1 MSFDMERKST
11 EDSRLFHQ
19 AHHRALETK
28 LVGFE
33 LFGAIKRRD
42 PNRRAE
48 DRAEGRERSRDDK
61 AIPAFHSPATRILHM
76 DRHDRRAA
84 FLSEKNHALADLI
97 DGAAWTV
104 RRESHIAVRG
114 EPI

>member
-1 MSFDMERKST
+1 MSFDMEQKST
-11 EDSRLFHQ
+11 EDSRLCHQ
-19 AHHRALETK
+19 AHHRGLEPK
-28 LVGFE
+28 LFGFE

-42 PNRRAE
+42 PNWRAE
-48 DRAEGRERSRDDK
+48 DRAEGRERSRDDE

-97 DGAAWTV
+97 DGAAGA
-104 RRESHIAVRG
+104 IPRG
-114 EPI
+114 